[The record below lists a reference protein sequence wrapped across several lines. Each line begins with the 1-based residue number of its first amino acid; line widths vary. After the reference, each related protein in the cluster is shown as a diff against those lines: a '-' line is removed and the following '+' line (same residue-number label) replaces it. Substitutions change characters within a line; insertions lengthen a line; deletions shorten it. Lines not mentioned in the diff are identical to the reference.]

1 MKIEIDENAGFCWGV
16 VRTIEKVEDVL
27 DSNPNSKISILGE
40 IIHNPQEIKRL
51 ADKGLHTVSLDDL
64 PKFGENEILI
74 IRAHGEPPSTYKI
87 IDELKIQLIDAT
99 CPLVQNL
106 QKLAHKY
113 YETGTQV
120 VIFGKKEHPEVI
132 GLRGVCDDKCIVIKS
147 ATEALEMVD
156 FTRKTLFISQT
167 TMDGKTFDEIE
178 KNLIEKFKMHSST
191 DLLSVNKSICRFVSG
206 REENLRKFARENQVI
221 VFVAGKNSSNGK
233 SLYNICLSEN
243 TNIHFIETADELE
256 KNWFDGVESVGI
268 TGATSTPEWCLNEV
282 KERILHLNK

>member
-156 FTRKTLFISQT
+156 FTRKLCLF
-167 TMDGKTFDEIE
+167 
-178 KNLIEKFKMHSST
+178 
-191 DLLSVNKSICRFVSG
+191 
-206 REENLRKFARENQVI
+206 RK
-221 VFVAGKNSSNGK
+221 
-233 SLYNICLSEN
+233 
-243 TNIHFIETADELE
+243 
-256 KNWFDGVESVGI
+256 
-268 TGATSTPEWCLNEV
+268 
-282 KERILHLNK
+282 